1 MKTKTLI
8 PWAAVGLGLG
18 VIILYLIKVEQTF
31 SELKSTEDVRLTI
44 RNFQISIW
52 CAWVL
57 ITSSATY
64 YQWTQKKY
72 ILFVLDYLIVI
83 VAFIFLRHYLYTG
96 EAEGL
101 WKLADSVIKGT
112 DYLTIRNT
120 LVICFMTAFVQA
132 AIWLFSSKWHRK

>member
-52 CAWVL
+52 CA
-57 ITSSATY
+57 
-64 YQWTQKKY
+64 
-72 ILFVLDYLIVI
+72 
-83 VAFIFLRHYLYTG
+83 
-96 EAEGL
+96 
-101 WKLADSVIKGT
+101 
-112 DYLTIRNT
+112 
-120 LVICFMTAFVQA
+120 
-132 AIWLFSSKWHRK
+132 

>member
-1 MKTKTLI
+1 MKLKTLI
-8 PWAAVGLGLG
+8 PWVTVGLGLG
-18 VIILYLIKVEQTF
+18 VIILYLIKVEQAF
-31 SELKSTEDVRLTI
+31 SELKSAEDVRLSV

-83 VAFIFLRHYLYTG
+83 IAFIFLRHYLNFG
-96 EAEGL
+96 EEEGL
-101 WKLADSVIKGT
+101 WKLGGSIIKGT
-112 DYLTIRNT
+112 NYLTMRNT
-120 LVICFMTAFVQA
+120 LLICFMTAFVQA
-132 AIWLFSSKWHRK
+132 ALWLFSSKWHRK

>member
-18 VIILYLIKVEQTF
+18 VIILYLIKVEQAF
-31 SELKSTEDVRLTI
+31 SELKSAEDVRLSV

-83 VAFIFLRHYLYTG
+83 VAFIF
-96 EAEGL
+96 
-101 WKLADSVIKGT
+101 
-112 DYLTIRNT
+112 
-120 LVICFMTAFVQA
+120 
-132 AIWLFSSKWHRK
+132 

>member
-8 PWAAVGLGLG
+8 PWAIVGLGLG
-18 VIILYLIKVEQTF
+18 VIILYLLKVEHAF
-31 SELKSTEDVRLTI
+31 SELKSAEDVRLSV

-64 YQWTQKKY
+64 YQWAQKKY

-83 VAFIFLRHYLYTG
+83 IAFVFLRHYLNLG
-96 EAEGL
+96 EEKGL
-101 WKLADSVIKGT
+101 WSFGDRFIMGSNYITL
-112 DYLTIRNT
+112 RNA
-120 LVICFMTAFVQA
+120 LLICFMTAFVQA